1 MFMFLS
7 KKLQREQ
14 ATPLNEAQRSLVEKK
29 FEILR
34 QASFG
39 FTHDRLLHIQEEDL
53 KGWTDACTGELRR
66 KITLAAPSH
75 IKIALIDFRTLRCV
89 SLQCL
94 PVRMHADGARLADSL
109 GPAPAPS
116 ISKEGVV
123 EAGGFVSSPPSSP
136 IPVRV
141 RRGEAVTSIASAT
154 GSRRA
159 SDEPRRSHL
168 LTRGRAVS
176 EPGSRFL
183 TGSGRTRCDR

>member
-66 KITLAAPSH
+66 KITLATVAYQ
-75 IKIALIDFRTLRCV
+75 DC
-89 SLQCL
+89 
-94 PVRMHADGARLADSL
+94 ADRFPQATVCFS
-109 GPAPAPS
+109 P
-116 ISKEGVV
+116 
-123 EAGGFVSSPPSSP
+123 VSS
-136 IPVRV
+136 
-141 RRGEAVTSIASAT
+141 SADA
-154 GSRRA
+154 R
-159 SDEPRRSHL
+159 
-168 LTRGRAVS
+168 
-176 EPGSRFL
+176 
-183 TGSGRTRCDR
+183 

>member
-39 FTHDRLLHIQEEDL
+39 FTHDRLLHIQEEDV

-75 IKIALIDFRTLRCV
+75 IKIALIDFPKLRCV

-94 PVRMHADGARLADSL
+94 PLRMHADGARLADGL
-109 GPAPAPS
+109 GSAPAPS
-116 ISKEGVV
+116 ISKDGVV
-123 EAGGFVSSPPSSP
+123 DAEGFISSPPSSP

-141 RRGEAVTSIASAT
+141 RRGEAVTAYNVVAT
-154 GSRRA
+154 RSSR
-159 SDEPRRSHL
+159 
-168 LTRGRAVS
+168 TI
-176 EPGSRFL
+176 
-183 TGSGRTRCDR
+183 